1 MKKMS
6 KISIAIISALSI
18 IIVVLVALLG
28 VANAKEK
35 KLVKISKDKV
45 YVKKDNTKEFTTKLD
60 ENENIVFFGD
70 SITEIYPLEEI
81 YGKYQIVNS
90 GVSGY
95 ETETLLDNMDSMLYQ
110 YNPTKVFLLI
120 GTNDIAHDVS
130 DEVQKET
137 FDNIKKICNEIKQ
150 NRPNAKIYVESVYPV
165 NREMKNDMVGDRTN
179 EAIKKINSNIEN
191 FCKKSKITYINM
203 YDELTDKDGN
213 FDEKFTYDGLHPST
227 LGYAKITKVLTPYVY
242 E

>member
-6 KISIAIISALSI
+6 KISIVIISVLSVI
-18 IIVVLVALLG
+18 IIVLVTLLG
-28 VANAKEK
+28 VESAKEK
-35 KLVKISKDKV
+35 KLVKVSKEKV
-45 YVKKDNTKEFTTKLD
+45 YVKTDNTKEISTKLD

-95 ETETLLDNMDSMLYQ
+95 ETQTLLDNMESMLYQ
-110 YNPTKVFLLI
+110 YNPTKVILLI
-120 GTNDIAHDVS
+120 GTNDIAHDIS

-165 NREMKNDMVGDRTN
+165 NREMKNNMAGDRTN
-179 EAIKKINSNIEN
+179 EVIKKINNNIKN
-191 FCKKSKITYINM
+191 FCKKSDITYINM
-203 YDELTDKDGN
+203 YDELTDKNGN
-213 FDEKFTYDGLHPST
+213 FDEKYTYDGLHRST
-227 LGYAKITKVLTPYVY
+227 LGYAKITKVLTSYVY